1 MVHIVIYSQWT
12 LAKQRPGTQEMCYRT
27 CESAGEKAIGLDR
40 DKRKNREGREA
51 QTNEPQSKTGVDPPN
66 HPTRGFDGRM
76 NPILPP
82 LQPNW
87 TNMLTHVFIYIEK
100 ATPEGETHTHS

>member
-1 MVHIVIYSQWT
+1 MSY
-12 LAKQRPGTQEMCYRT
+12 GT
-27 CESAGEKAIGLDR
+27 CESAGEKAIGLDQ
-40 DKRKNREGREA
+40 DKRKNWGGGRVK
-51 QTNEPQSKTGVDPPN
+51 QTNPKAKRVKTPPTPTPQ
-66 HPTRGFDGRM
+66 RGFDGRM

-87 TNMLTHVFIYIEK
+87 TNLLTHVFIYIGK

>member
-1 MVHIVIYSQWT
+1 MSY
-12 LAKQRPGTQEMCYRT
+12 GT
-27 CESAGEKAIGLDR
+27 CESAGEKAIGLDQ
-40 DKRKNREGREA
+40 DKRKNRGGGREG
-51 QTNEPQSKTGVDPPN
+51 QTNEPQSKTGVDPP

-87 TNMLTHVFIYIEK
+87 TNLLTHVSIYIEIV
-100 ATPEGETHTHS
+100 TPEGETHTHS